1 MEQADSGGVPEF
13 LGPRGAWM
21 SLQYLVHI
29 HSVLLATT
37 RRKAIS
43 FGAESRPSPART
55 VLPRIVLPTR
65 TVFPRALYRMQL
77 PQENSQQDRV

>member
-29 HSVLLATT
+29 QSV
-37 RRKAIS
+37 